1 MRLGVLGLGRM
12 GRAIAARLLERG
24 HTVWVWNR
32 TAEKAAPLQEAGAK
46 RAETPAQLAM
56 EVEAM
61 LSILFDAA
69 ALDNVYRGP
78 NGVLNGPLVGKLVIE
93 MSTVRPMVSKALAA
107 DVAKA
112 GGSFVECP
120 VSGTTGPARNG
131 TLLGLAGGEAA
142 DVARALPILQ
152 ELCRRVE
159 HMGPVGAGAA
169 MKLAVNLP
177 LLVFYQ
183 AFSEANALVHHLGGD
198 PGRLV
203 GIFADTSGGAN
214 VLRVRGEKIA
224 SALKGHS
231 AGPVNFSVS
240 AACKDLEIMLEEAA
254 ALGFDLPLVRTTL
267 GVFNRA
273 KTQGWGERDS
283 SELTGYWLHHG
294 QG

>member
-12 GRAIAARLLERG
+12 GSAIAARLLERG

-46 RAETPAQLAM
+46 RAETPAELAR
-56 EVEAM
+56 EAEAM

-69 ALDNVYRGP
+69 ALDQVYRGP
-78 NGVLNGPLVGKLVIE
+78 NGVLSGPLAGKLVIE

-142 DVARALPILQ
+142 DLARALPILQ

-183 AFSEANALVHHLGGD
+183 AFSEANTLVRHLGVD
-198 PGRLV
+198 PLRLV

-214 VLRVRGEKIA
+214 VLKVRGEKIA
-224 SALKGHS
+224 AALQGHS
-231 AGPVNFSVS
+231 SGPANFSVS
-240 AACKDLEIMLEEAA
+240 AACKDLETMLEEAA
-254 ALGFDLPLVRTTL
+254 ALGFQLPLVRATL
-267 GVFNRA
+267 DVFNRA
-273 KTQGWGERDS
+273 KTEGWKDRDS
-283 SELTGYWLHHG
+283 SELTGYWLQHG
-294 QG
+294 LG